1 MINDNNFDMINVEY
15 DKILLEF
22 NNFIRKH
29 LLPIINKYHEPLEN
43 NIFYNDYEN
52 NDIKKSM
59 IFLGKLT
66 STKNV
71 LDIGFHS
78 GFSTLLFLLSNPNII
93 ITAVDIVKY
102 PYVIPCYLKIKE
114 HFNNRINLIWGNS
127 IEELK
132 NIKNINNGKNNFDI
146 VNIDGSIY
154 NKIVI
159 QDIQNSML
167 LANNDSYFI
176 LKKNINIL
184 LSDNSVLN
192 NFTEIIK
199 NNDENIFIYK
209 HTRSWEESLISESS
223 GIMGNR
229 GSYDSI
235 ANNKSLLNN
244 KNIIK
249 NPTILQRTSLKVNPL
264 DLEPLRKKNEK
275 IIPNEEIIPNEKKL
289 ENNTNRTIPFLNN
302 NLPIG
307 SWINSAKNYYVQNEY
322 LYAELKSS
330 DDSWIFNKIKFSNI
344 AYENNNGQLEPINI
358 YIYLENNNL
367 STCLKIISSLFIIA
381 KYYGYG
387 IYIDYNSF
395 DNLDNNNNKII
406 LYYLFYKYCKK
417 SCSNKYEK
425 LNYQDYVEIDYY
437 ISKNINYNINN
448 NINNDNNFIKE
459 VRFNYLP
466 NNSFSIV
473 KNTTNNYNIIPGN
486 MTIENFMNEKIN
498 FYKALNYPSFLIDN
512 INNFTTLINLS
523 EYIGIY
529 IEYIEY
535 FENNDLLKIFADKI
549 FELRKLDNKIIIFSN
564 NSNIVE
570 HFMEENYIIKPNKCS
585 DSTYQIL
592 YEMILLSKTKLIITV
607 NNQDFSQESAFF
619 EGTGLEIYNDAKK
632 EWILYS
638 IPKNI

>member
-1 MINDNNFDMINVEY
+1 MINNNNFDIINIEY
-15 DKILLEF
+15 NKILLEF
-22 NNFIRKH
+22 NNFIKKH
-29 LLPIINKYHEPLEN
+29 LLPIINKYKEPLEN
-43 NIFYNDYEN
+43 NIYYNDYEN

-59 IFLGKLT
+59 IFLAKLL

-127 IEELK
+127 TEELK
-132 NIKNINNGKNNFDI
+132 NIKNIKSDKNNFDI

-167 LANNDSYFI
+167 LANNNSYFI
-176 LKKNINIL
+176 LKKNLNNL
-184 LSDNSVLN
+184 FSDNSLLS

-209 HTRSWEESLISESS
+209 YTRTWDGSS
-223 GIMGNR
+223 FPP
-229 GSYDSI
+229 DSI
-235 ANNKSLLNN
+235 GNNNNNKDLLN
-244 KNIIK
+244 KKYIIHNQVDHK
-249 NPTILQRTSLKVNPL
+249 KTSTSINSLESETLQKT
-264 DLEPLRKKNEK
+264 NEL
-275 IIPNEEIIPNEKKL
+275 IIPNLKKSENKVNSTII
-289 ENNTNRTIPFLNN
+289 FLNKNNNDN
-302 NLPIG
+302 NLPTG

-322 LYAELKSS
+322 LYTELKSS
-330 DDSWIFNKIKFSNI
+330 DGSWVFNKIKFSNI
-344 AYENNNGQLEPINI
+344 AYENNNGYLEPIKI

-367 STCLKIISSLFIIA
+367 SICLKTISSLFIIA
-381 KYYGYG
+381 KYYEYE
-387 IYIDYNSF
+387 ICIDYNSF
-395 DNLDNNNNKII
+395 NNLDNNNKII
-406 LYYLFYKYCKK
+406 LYYLFHKYYKK

-425 LNYQDYVEIDYY
+425 LNYQEYVEI
-437 ISKNINYNINN
+437 
-448 NINNDNNFIKE
+448 NNFIKE

-473 KNTTNNYNIIPGN
+473 NNTTNNYDIIPGN
-486 MTIENFMNEKIN
+486 MTLENFINEKIN
-498 FYKALNYPSFLIDN
+498 FYKALNYPNFLIDN
-512 INNFTTLINLS
+512 INHFTTLINLS

-529 IEYIEY
+529 IEYS
-535 FENNDLLKIFADKI
+535 ENAEKYDLLKIFADKI

-564 NSNIVE
+564 DSYIVE

-592 YEMILLSKTKLIITV
+592 YEMILLSKTKLIITA
-607 NNQDFSQESAFF
+607 NNEIFSKESAFF
-619 EGTGLEIYNDAKK
+619 EGTDIEIYNDEKK
-632 EWILYS
+632 EWILQN
-638 IPKNI
+638 IVKNV